1 MKLIR
6 LPEVLD
12 RTALKKT
19 SVYKLITE
27 GDFPPPVK
35 VGSMSAWVEQEVI
48 DWIADR
54 AAARQSMSST
64 CASS

>member
-12 RTALKKT
+12 RTAMKKT

-27 GDFPPPVK
+27 GEFPPPVK
-35 VGSMSAWVEQEVI
+35 IGYASFWADEEI
-48 DWIADR
+48 DDWIRKLVTLRDIELNR
-54 AAARQSMSST
+54 NK
-64 CASS
+64 

>member
-6 LPEVLD
+6 LPEVLE
-12 RTALKKT
+12 RTAMKKT

-35 VGSMSAWVEQEVI
+35 IGGISAWVDQEI
-48 DWIADR
+48 TDWISGR
-54 AAARQSMSST
+54 ASARQ
-64 CASS
+64 ASQTTSA